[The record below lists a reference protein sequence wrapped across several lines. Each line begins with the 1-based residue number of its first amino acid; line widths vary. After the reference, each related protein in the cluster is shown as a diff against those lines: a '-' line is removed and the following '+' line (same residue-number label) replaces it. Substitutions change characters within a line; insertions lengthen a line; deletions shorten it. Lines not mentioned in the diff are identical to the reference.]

1 MFLVVGGL
9 FPKDKRNSY
18 SFSSEFGQILG
29 SVALV
34 VLWREK
40 GECFQEPQELKLC
53 SFIKVFILGIWN
65 STCLIFNP
73 NAIL

>member
-29 SVALV
+29 SVALI

-40 GECFQEPQELKLC
+40 GECF
-53 SFIKVFILGIWN
+53 
-65 STCLIFNP
+65 
-73 NAIL
+73 